1 VSLQAVDFYIKSS
14 GTTPTPL
21 AGVVGK
27 VFSLDGLTVYT
38 SGTSDTDGRIALLL
52 EEGSYQVRFFRQHA
66 SFSAL
71 TFSVQP
77 GPNTFDV
84 TGDIFTAPT
93 VNDPRLCVANGFF
106 RAANGGKAP
115 NIDVHFIA
123 KFRPLLLDGDAVL
136 TERVVC
142 RTDAN
147 GYMQTNL
154 IRNGQ
159 YDVLIEGL
167 SDITRTIYVP
177 DAPNVNLP
185 DLLFPVIHSVT
196 FDVPG
201 PYSLLAGSSLF
212 LTPTIRVSDGRILP
226 GIGYDD
232 VAWSSS
238 DTRVV
243 CLAISPNRIELRA
256 QAPGT
261 AIVTLTP
268 FDKSIVRYPD
278 PGVLGVPFTVT
289 VS

>member
-1 VSLQAVDFYIKSS
+1 
-14 GTTPTPL
+14 
-21 AGVVGK
+21 VVGK
-27 VFSLDGLTVYT
+27 VFSVDGLTTYT
-38 SGTSDTDGRIALLL
+38 TGTSDAVGHLSFLL
-52 EEGSYQVRFFRQHA
+52 EEGSYQIRFFRQHA

-71 TFSVQP
+71 LFDVQP
-77 GPNTFDV
+77 GHRIRTSFKGFRGPNTFDV
-84 TGDIFTAPT
+84 TGSILTPPT

-115 NIDVHFIA
+115 DLDIHFIA

-147 GYMQTNL
+147 GYMQANL

-167 SDITRTIYVP
+167 SNITRTIYVP

-185 DLLFPVIHSVT
+185 DLLFPVVHSVT
-196 FDVPG
+196 FSPPG
-201 PYSLLAGSSLF
+201 PYSLLVGDSLF
-212 LTPTIRVSDGRILP
+212 LTPTIRVSDGRTLP

-232 VAWSSS
+232 VAWASS
-238 DTRVV
+238 DTNVV
-243 CLAISPNRIELRA
+243 CLAISPTRIELRA

-261 AIVTLTP
+261 ATVTLTP
-268 FDKSIVRYPD
+268 FDTSIVRYPD